1 MNGYATRQQGFS
13 LVELMV
19 AMALGVVLMLG
30 VVDIFSSVRA
40 STQLEQNLSRMQENG
55 RFLMNFML
63 EELQEAGYAGPP
75 GQELDL
81 DPITQ
86 PANGITAD
94 GGGLSADT
102 IEVNYASD
110 YNCSGTYQ
118 GLYALKTVSFS
129 WSADVDPTGEVSPG
143 ITWTCTYNGAVE
155 VNNQALADGV
165 ETLQIL
171 YGEDTDA
178 DSAPNQFVD
187 AGNVGNW
194 DNVVSLE
201 VGIIV
206 QSPDTNLA
214 LTTGTP
220 IPVPLLGQ
228 DFDPS
233 AEQRL
238 QKPFMTTI
246 ALRNVINM

>member
-1 MNGYATRQQGFS
+1 MKNRTDRQSGFS

-40 STQLEQNLSRMQENG
+40 STQLEQNLSRMQESG

-75 GQELDL
+75 GQELTL
-81 DPITQ
+81 DPITK
-86 PANGITAD
+86 PTNGITSD
-94 GGGLSADT
+94 GGGQAADT

-118 GLYALKTVSFS
+118 VVYALKTVSFS
-129 WSADVDPTGEVSPG
+129 WSADVDPTGDVSPG
-143 ITWTCTYNGAVE
+143 ITWTCTYNGVVE

-165 ETLQIL
+165 ETFQVL

-187 AGNVGNW
+187 AATVANW
-194 DNVVSLE
+194 ENVVSLE

-206 QSPDTNLA
+206 QSPDVNMA
-214 LTTGTP
+214 LTTSTP
-220 IPVPLLGQ
+220 EPVSLMGQ

>member
-1 MNGYATRQQGFS
+1 MNARYGNQRGFS
-13 LVELMV
+13 LIELMV
-19 AMALGVVLMLG
+19 AMVLGVVLMLG
-30 VVDIFSSVRA
+30 VVNIFSSVRA

-63 EELQEAGYAGPP
+63 KELHEAGYAGPP
-75 GQELDL
+75 GQELTL
-81 DPITQ
+81 DPISK
-86 PANGITAD
+86 PSNGVTND
-94 GGGLSADT
+94 GGGTAADT

-110 YNCSGTYQ
+110 YNCAGTAQ
-118 GLYALKTVSFS
+118 GFFALKTVSFS
-129 WSADVDPTGEVSPG
+129 WSPDVDPTANTSPG
-143 ITWTCTYNGAVE
+143 ITWTCTFNGVVE

-165 ETLQIL
+165 ETFQVL
-171 YGEDTDA
+171 YGEDTDD

-187 AGNVGNW
+187 AGSVANW
-194 DNVVSLE
+194 NKVVSLE

-206 QSPDTNLA
+206 QSQDTKLA

-220 IPVPLLGQ
+220 APIPLLGQ
-228 DFDPS
+228 NFNAS